1 MGRAGN
7 AGFAVSPRRCEHPRL
22 ECFQTNSVNMTRAF
36 HAAAR
41 ERFDPGSAGANCAPV
56 TTDRELLIRRG
67 RADQSLTARDELR
80 LRAETRRSL
89 RTATKLGGITAAG
102 LMALLGLGIV
112 LVFPGREAQMLA
124 IAAFQIMVDISVL
137 LLVRGR
143 LRLPPLPIAFVLAL
157 SNVGTVLSML
167 VLLSEIRFT
176 TLMLLAIFPPAVAL
190 FLPWSVRVQAAW
202 LLVFAAALLAI
213 SVSTLG
219 AAVSVAEWIGV
230 WLALVISA
238 VTSLVGCASASKLRR
253 RAFVLQMLAR
263 RAHAKTVARETELEC
278 LNGELAQ
285 ATRTDPLTGLGNRL
299 RMDAEITAA
308 TARATRYGNECTIV
322 MFDLDRFKDY
332 NDALGHIAGDAALC
346 SVATAMAA
354 TVRAVDIVCR
364 FGGEEFV
371 VLMPE
376 QSLEGGA
383 RAAERIRCAIEGL
396 QLQYPT
402 PRGPKV
408 LTISAG
414 IALLGRS
421 QAHDEDEILRTAD
434 AALYR
439 AKRAGRN
446 RVEGMPVSAER
457 TSIAGPV
464 EAGAVQ

>member
-1 MGRAGN
+1 
-7 AGFAVSPRRCEHPRL
+7 
-22 ECFQTNSVNMTRAF
+22 MTQAF

-41 ERFDPGSAGANCAPV
+41 ERSDPGSSGANCAPV
-56 TTDRELLIRRG
+56 TTHREPLVRGG
-67 RADQSLTARDELR
+67 RADQSLTASDELR
-80 LRAETRRSL
+80 LRAEKRRSL
-89 RTATKLGGITAAG
+89 RAAIHLAGITVAG
-102 LMALLGLGIV
+102 LVALLGLGTV
-112 LVFPGREAQMLA
+112 LMFPGREAQMLA
-124 IAAFQIMVDISVL
+124 ITAIQIMVCISAIL
-137 LLVRGR
+137 LIHGR
-143 LRLPPLPIAFVLAL
+143 RRLPPLPIAFALAL
-157 SNVGTVLSML
+157 SVVGTVLSML
-167 VLLSEIRFT
+167 VLFPELRFT
-176 TLMLLAIFPPAVAL
+176 TLMLLAVLPPAVAL
-190 FLPWSVRVQAAW
+190 FLPWSVRVHAAW
-202 LLVFAAALLAI
+202 LLVFAAALVAI

-219 AAVSVAEWIGV
+219 AAVSASEWIGV
-230 WLALVISA
+230 WLAFVISA
-238 VTSLVGCASASKLRR
+238 LTSLVGCASTSRLRR
-253 RAFVLQMLAR
+253 RAFGLQMLAR
-263 RAHAKTVARETELEC
+263 RAYAKTVARETELEC

-285 ATRTDPLTGLGNRL
+285 ATRTDPMTGLGNRL
-299 RMDAEITAA
+299 RMSAEITAA

-322 MFDLDRFKDY
+322 MLDLDRFKEY

-376 QSLEGGA
+376 QSLDGGA
-383 RAAERIRCAIEGL
+383 RAAERIRCAIEAL

-402 PRGPKV
+402 PRGPQV

-457 TSIAGPV
+457 TSIAGPL
-464 EAGAVQ
+464 EAGAVH